1 MITVYFILDGPIK
14 NNNMTQLINNLKS
27 NGDLVVW
34 GSSTLSSFSNWVG
47 IRNKTTSYLSEIN
60 ENVSVKR
67 KVPKK

>member
-1 MITVYFILDGPIK
+1 MGQSK

>member
-67 KVPKK
+67 KVLKK